1 MTDSSA
7 ARDSLSNFQVVRVY
21 TLSEELFKNVSELGR
36 VAPYQFHWK
45 TVMEMGAV
53 SKGLILVDTGTME
66 IDIAGEMKEG
76 LLLFGKGEDLLRRWK
91 DFLDQTFSVECSPE
105 GFEEFL
111 RWRIRPVLERS
122 CEWPGGVFNFFQEIL
137 SSVLISEALLLTG
150 GNRQKTAQILGIS
163 RNTLRNRMQDKEVI
177 KK

>member
-1 MTDSSA
+1 MTDSSS
-7 ARDSLSNFQVVRVY
+7 ARDSLSNFQVVHVF
-21 TLSEELFKNVSELGR
+21 TLSEGLFKQVSDLGR

-45 TVMEMGAV
+45 TVMDIGVV

-66 IDIAGEMKEG
+66 VDIAGEMKEG

-122 CEWPGGVFNFFQEIL
+122 CEWPGGVFNFFSGNSL
-137 SSVLISEALLLTG
+137 LGPDFGSVTLDRREPSEDRPDF
-150 GNRQKTAQILGIS
+150 GNKSQYP
-163 RNTLRNRMQDKEVI
+163 
-177 KK
+177 